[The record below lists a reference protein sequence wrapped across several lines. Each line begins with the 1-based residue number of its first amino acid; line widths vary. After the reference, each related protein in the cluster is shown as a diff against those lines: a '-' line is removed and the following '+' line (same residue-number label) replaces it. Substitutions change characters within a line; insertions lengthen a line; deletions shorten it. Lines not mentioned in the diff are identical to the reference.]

1 MSLSPLFPHYG
12 PLGSGPYHV
21 SLAIPGAPSAISKS
35 LGLTTPTGVLL
46 PNVDYL
52 TKFSEGDLGI
62 SDSFIKDMIFK
73 NMNNSI
79 ASKNEAIF
87 KQFAKQS
94 KIDVSDIS
102 KFKKG
107 NKFVMPRNLIKIPEE
122 NELTGFKALEK
133 TTLQS
138 IFETQKPYM
147 EIVKTATE
155 TIAKAEDIIARVMP
169 FFGNPLTTKSKVP
182 TKNKGGGGGP
192 KAIGYKK
199 AEALKKELNGLQAL
213 IKKGMNVT
221 NNTGSTS
228 SNPNNVGFTQSTTN
242 SNTSGFTST
251 HWQVLSTVYS
261 TGIYNPKLDYDY
273 KYIDLPADE
282 PTPSVPLDDIDLS
295 NGDPFEN
302 FKPKSLIFGI
312 YNSKGEAID
321 PEEYLKTI
329 GMDGNNKT
337 EIETPFKRADWL
349 LRSPKWKIT
358 NGYEWPSFAEPNYVW
373 KNSFGSTKVSDKK
386 PNGYSLVKYRAGQKD
401 ILTGQTAIVGNPV
414 IQSFKK
420 IEETAHRNEFSDII
434 DIGLSS
440 DNSITSE
447 FKKQVN
453 TDVMNKIDLNSQLQI
468 SYLYSHS
475 KISVYKKVN
484 NKDAFPELMRKSYKP
499 YEIFSAEAAKDPVLS
514 AAAIAKGKKPG
525 MIWVEPDS
533 DYDMKI
539 IRIDPISTIEYVES
553 QDGPETETSITK
565 FVKNRVRF
573 EMSNSATFS
582 FSISKNGLTADVLE
596 NVQEFTFENWN
607 FENPKLVNTNF
618 FNVTMWT
625 KEPPKRFT
633 DGKNHYSFRVD
644 RPSFSI
650 DSFLKGLGVT
660 QSTPALTQQW
670 QSIPTYDTYSITKS
684 GGDWY
689 FSTST
694 GTILKSGINKLG
706 DGTMIFTENSIVKRW
721 YHLYETKLTGP
732 AVGFNLPAF
741 GIARIMTYN
750 YDTNK
755 FDVTD
760 KTIPLY
766 RLKIDQKYSSSKII
780 DPSQVTNNKLT
791 TQELFTKDPLW
802 YGHGSSIDPQTLGI
816 IKRYALT
823 DLDTESYYIVE
834 GVLRKENPFEDDE
847 LGNRVK
853 RGGGGGKSWYRIG
866 DAIGACRVFVNLLSS
881 IFSKL
886 IPKIIKLLSLL
897 QNPFNFFIDI
907 ISEKMGKNVDFLT
920 KESLSTFADAVKL
933 RDKIKSQVGGMDN
946 IKKQIDDIRLTAKN
960 KADFTIAQA
969 DPTKSEELSGAKETA
984 QRIQQKA
991 ENTAIKLENTLNK
1004 KKDLVNKLKDKF
1016 KKSILANYVHVDDNL
1031 DFIFPPGGAATVPLS
1046 LFGKDLT
1053 FGASLEMNNIPKKPP
1068 IKLIFP
1074 SGLGGIFKNV
1084 QFLMSKS
1091 KPKSATPVIQ
1101 PTIADIIK
1109 QQTNDIKSPVKST
1122 ISTGDKNLPYN
1133 TFINSNVSDNV
1144 QVKFADGTT
1153 KTIPS
1158 SSLQDFVDTNKNK
1171 YDFIYV
1177 TEYIDGILREVD
1189 ALIESGTPEDLAIAK
1204 EKLDAAK
1211 TKNLIN
1217 VSSNDPL
1224 NKVSN
1229 SAIDDK
1235 IKELD
1240 DKNSNLV
1247 KNTQPL
1253 LKTLLGLITFPTKII
1268 ADIIKWLMDFFMSL
1282 TNPMTLAS
1290 KMKEFLSF
1298 QWILQFF
1305 TPTGILALFG
1315 LKFQPLV
1322 LIPYAAAAM
1331 AATGKYGSSVSN
1343 MVKSAGSA
1351 ASSTVSSGTSTI
1363 SGATEK
1369 ASSTVSGKVGSATSA
1384 VSNMKKTAVPNSVI
1398 PDAVTGI
1405 ADMSKYINLGFIPP
1419 LPTYSASQYKNLL
1432 KGAQPFRLLTIF
1444 QMMEKF
1450 INGFIDF
1457 IWSLFGIE
1465 ALIPAPHINMSSMY
1479 KSNESLKPE
1488 DVKKVVDGALPQG
1501 NTTPKV
1507 SDGLNTPTNNST
1519 QLNPVIQKFVYEVK
1533 LPDGTTKSF
1542 LNRDELDIFVQSN
1555 SDVNFDFTF

>member
-12 PLGSGPYHV
+12 PLGSGPYYV

-46 PNVDYL
+46 PNIDYI
-52 TKFSEGDLGI
+52 TKFSEGELGI
-62 SDSFIKDMIFK
+62 SDTFTKDMIFK
-73 NMNNSI
+73 NMNSPI
-79 ASKNEAIF
+79 ASNNEAIF
-87 KQFAKQS
+87 KQFAKQN

-107 NKFVMPRNLIKIPEE
+107 NKFVMPKDQIKIPSE
-122 NELTGFKALEK
+122 NDLTGFKALEK

-147 EIVKTATE
+147 EIVKTSTE

-192 KAIGYKK
+192 KAIGFKK
-199 AEALKKELNGLQAL
+199 AEQLKKELNGLQAL
-213 IKKGMNVT
+213 IKKGMNVST
-221 NNTGSTS
+221 NNTTGATS
-228 SNPNNVGFTQSTTN
+228 SNPNNVGFTQSSAV
-242 SNTSGFTST
+242 SNTAGFTST
-251 HWQVLSTVYS
+251 RWQVISTVYS
-261 TGIYNPKLDYDY
+261 TGIYNPNLDYDF
-273 KYIDLPADE
+273 KYINLPADE
-282 PTPSVPLDDIDLS
+282 PTPSVPEDDIDLS
-295 NGDPFEN
+295 NGDPFEE

-321 PEEYLKTI
+321 PGEYLKTI
-329 GMDGNNKT
+329 GMNGNDKT
-337 EIETPFKRADWL
+337 EVETPFKRADWL
-349 LRSPKWKIT
+349 LRSPKWKVT
-358 NGYEWPSFAEPNYVW
+358 GAYEWPTFAEPNYVW
-373 KNSFGSTKVSDKK
+373 INRLGQTKISDKK
-386 PNGYSLVKYRAGQKD
+386 PLTTLSTSPTQNLLGAYTIKKYRAGQKD
-401 ILTGQTAIVGNPV
+401 ILTGLTAIKGDPV
-414 IQSFKK
+414 IQSFQKVDEK
-420 IEETAHRNEFSDII
+420 SHRNEFSDII
-434 DIGLSS
+434 DIGLHSNDTIS
-440 DNSITSE
+440 KE

-453 TDVMNKIDLNSQLQI
+453 TDVMNKININTQLQI

-475 KISVYKKVN
+475 RSSVYNKVN
-484 NKDAFPELMRKSYKP
+484 NKEAFPEMMRKSYKP
-499 YEIFSAEAAKDPVLS
+499 YEIYSPEAAKDPVLS
-514 AAAIAKGKKPG
+514 AAAIAMGKKPG
-525 MIWVEPDS
+525 MIWVEPDA

-539 IRIDPISTIEYVES
+539 IRIDPISTIEYAEA
-553 QDGPETETSITK
+553 QDGPETETTIRK

-573 EMSNSATFS
+573 DMSNGATFS
-582 FSISKNGLTADVLE
+582 FSLSKNGTTAEILE
-596 NVQEFTFENWN
+596 DIQDFTFENWN
-607 FENPKLVNTNF
+607 YENQKLLNTNTF
-618 FNVTMWT
+618 TVSMWS
-625 KEPPKRFT
+625 KDVPKRFT
-633 DGKNHYSFRVD
+633 DGKNYYSFRVD
-644 RPSFSI
+644 RPAFSI
-650 DSFLKGLGVT
+650 DSFLKSLGVT
-660 QSTPALTQQW
+660 QSTPALTQQYA
-670 QSIPTYDTYSITKS
+670 QIPTYDTYSIRKT

-689 FSTST
+689 FSTTT

-706 DGTMIFTENSIVKRW
+706 DGTMIYTENNIVKRW
-721 YHLYETKLTGP
+721 YHLYDTKLTGP
-732 AVGFNLPAF
+732 GVGFNLPAF
-741 GIARIMTYN
+741 GIARTISYN

-755 FDVTD
+755 FDVAD

-780 DPSQVTNNKLT
+780 DPSQVTNNRLT
-791 TQELFTKDPLW
+791 TEELFVNDPLW
-802 YGHGSSIDPQTLGI
+802 YGHGSATDPQTLGI

-853 RGGGGGKSWYRIG
+853 RRGGGGGKSWYRIG
-866 DAIGACRVFVNLLSS
+866 DAIGATRVFVNLLSS

-907 ISEKMGKNVDFLT
+907 LSEKMGKNIDFLT
-920 KESLSTFADAVKL
+920 KESLSTFADAAKL
-933 RDKIKSQVGGMDN
+933 RDKIKGQVGGIDN
-946 IKKQIDDIRLTAKN
+946 IKKQIDDVRLTAKN

-969 DPTKSEELSGAKETA
+969 DTTKPEEVSGAKETA
-984 QRIQQKA
+984 QRIQQQA
-991 ENTAIKLENTLNK
+991 EKTASKLENTLNK

-1016 KKSILANYVHVDDNL
+1016 KKSILANYIHVDDNL
-1031 DFIFPPGGAATVPLS
+1031 DFIFPPGGAATIPLS

-1068 IKLIFP
+1068 VKLIFP

-1084 QFLMSKS
+1084 QFLTSKS
-1091 KPKSATPVIQ
+1091 KPKPITPVVQ

-1109 QQTNDIKSPVKST
+1109 QETKDIKANVEDT
-1122 ISTGDKNLPYN
+1122 ISSGDKSLSYNN
-1133 TFINSNVSDNV
+1133 TFTNSNVSDNV
-1144 QVKFADGTT
+1144 QVKFEDGTT

-1177 TEYIDGILREVD
+1177 TEYIDGILKEVD
-1189 ALIESGTPEDLAIAK
+1189 ALIESGTPENLAIAK
-1204 EKLDAAK
+1204 EKLDTAK

-1217 VSSNDPL
+1217 NTSNDPL
-1224 NKVSN
+1224 NKASN
-1229 SAIDDK
+1229 SAIEAK

-1298 QWILQFF
+1298 KWILQFF

-1322 LIPYAAAAM
+1322 LIPYAASAM
-1331 AATGKYGSSVSN
+1331 AATGKYGKSVS
-1343 MVKSAGSA
+1343 
-1351 ASSTVSSGTSTI
+1351 
-1363 SGATEK
+1363 
-1369 ASSTVSGKVGSATSA
+1369 SATSA
-1384 VSNMKKTAVPNSVI
+1384 ASGASSKLKAVPNSVI

-1542 LNRDELDIFVQSN
+1542 LNRDELDIFIQSN

>member
-1 MSLSPLFPHYG
+1 M
-12 PLGSGPYHV
+12 
-21 SLAIPGAPSAISKS
+21 
-35 LGLTTPTGVLL
+35 
-46 PNVDYL
+46 
-52 TKFSEGDLGI
+52 
-62 SDSFIKDMIFK
+62 
-73 NMNNSI
+73 
-79 ASKNEAIF
+79 
-87 KQFAKQS
+87 
-94 KIDVSDIS
+94 
-102 KFKKG
+102 
-107 NKFVMPRNLIKIPEE
+107 
-122 NELTGFKALEK
+122 GF
-133 TTLQS
+133 
-138 IFETQKPYM
+138 
-147 EIVKTATE
+147 
-155 TIAKAEDIIARVMP
+155 
-169 FFGNPLTTKSKVP
+169 N
-182 TKNKGGGGGP
+182 
-192 KAIGYKK
+192 
-199 AEALKKELNGLQAL
+199 
-213 IKKGMNVT
+213 
-221 NNTGSTS
+221 
-228 SNPNNVGFTQSTTN
+228 QSTTN
-242 SNTSGFTST
+242 SNTAGFTST
-251 HWQVLSTVYS
+251 HWQVISTVYS

-282 PTPSVPLDDIDLS
+282 VTPSVPEDDIDLS

-312 YNSKGEAID
+312 YNSKGEAIN
-321 PEEYLKTI
+321 PVELLKTI

-337 EIETPFKRADWL
+337 EVETPFKRADWL

-358 NGYEWPSFAEPNYVW
+358 DGYEWPSFAEPNYVW
-373 KNSFGSTKVSDKK
+373 ENVFGGTKVSDKQ
-386 PNGYSLVKYRAGQKD
+386 PNGYSLRRYGAGQKD
-401 ILTGQTAIVGNPV
+401 ILTGQSAIAGNPV

-420 IEETAHRNEFSDII
+420 IEETAHRNEFSDIV
-434 DIGLSS
+434 DIGLST
-440 DNSITSE
+440 DASITSE

-453 TDVMNKIDLNSQLQI
+453 TDVMNKIDLNGQLQI
-468 SYLYSHS
+468 SYLYGHS
-475 KISVYKKVN
+475 KISVYNPVN
-484 NKDAFPELMRKSYKP
+484 NGPAFPEMMRKSYKP
-499 YEIFSAEAAKDPVLS
+499 YEIYSPEAAKDPVLS

-539 IRIDPISTIEYVES
+539 IRIDPISTIEYS
-553 QDGPETETSITK
+553 DAQGGPEAATSITK

-573 EMSNSATFS
+573 EMSNNGTFS
-582 FSISKNGLTADVLE
+582 FSISKNGATADTLE

-607 FENPKLVNTNF
+607 FENPKLVNTNTY
-618 FNVTMWT
+618 NVTMWT

-633 DGKNHYSFRVD
+633 DGRNYYSFRVD
-644 RPSFSI
+644 RPSFSF
-650 DSFLKGLGVT
+650 DSFLKSLGVT
-660 QSTPALTQQW
+660 QSTPSLSQQYS
-670 QSIPTYDTYSITKS
+670 QIPTYDYYSITKS

-689 FSTST
+689 FSTTT

-706 DGTMIFTENSIVKRW
+706 DGTMIYTENNIVKRW
-721 YHLYETKLTGP
+721 YHLYDTKLTGP
-732 AVGFNLPAF
+732 GVGFNLPAF
-741 GIARIMTYN
+741 GIARTISYN

-755 FDVTD
+755 FDVAD

-780 DPSQVTNNKLT
+780 DPSQVTNNRLT
-791 TQELFTKDPLW
+791 TEELFVNDPLW
-802 YGHGSSIDPQTLGI
+802 YGHGSATDPQTLGI

-853 RGGGGGKSWYRIG
+853 RRGGGGGKSWYRIG
-866 DAIGACRVFVNLLSS
+866 DAIGATRVFVNLLSS

-907 ISEKMGKNVDFLT
+907 LSEKMGKNIDFLT
-920 KESLSTFADAVKL
+920 KESLSTFADAAKL
-933 RDKIKSQVGGMDN
+933 RDNIKGQVGCIDN
-946 IKKQIDDIRLTAKN
+946 IKKQIDDVRLTAKN

-969 DPTKSEELSGAKETA
+969 DTTKPEEVSGAKETA
-984 QRIQQKA
+984 QRIQQQA
-991 ENTAIKLENTLNK
+991 EKTASKLENTLNK

-1016 KKSILANYVHVDDNL
+1016 KKSILANYIHVDDNL
-1031 DFIFPPGGAATVPLS
+1031 DFIFPPCGAATIPLS

-1068 IKLIFP
+1068 VKLIFP

-1084 QFLMSKS
+1084 QFLTSKS
-1091 KPKSATPVIQ
+1091 KPNPITPVVQ

-1109 QQTNDIKSPVKST
+1109 QETKDIKVNVKDT
-1122 ISTGDKNLPYN
+1122 INSGDKNLPYN
-1133 TFINSNVSDNV
+1133 TFTNSNVTDNV
-1144 QVKFADGTT
+1144 QVKFEDGTT

-1177 TEYIDGILREVD
+1177 TEYIDGILKEVD
-1189 ALIESGTPEDLAIAK
+1189 ALIESGTPENLAIAK
-1204 EKLDAAK
+1204 EKLDTAK

-1217 VSSNDPL
+1217 NTSNDPL
-1224 NKVSN
+1224 NKASN
-1229 SAIDDK
+1229 SAIEAK

-1298 QWILQFF
+1298 KWILQFF

-1331 AATGKYGSSVSN
+1331 SATGKYG
-1343 MVKSAGSA
+1343 KSA
-1351 ASSTVSSGTSTI
+1351 ASG
-1363 SGATEK
+1363 
-1369 ASSTVSGKVGSATSA
+1369 ASSKL
-1384 VSNMKKTAVPNSVI
+1384 KAVPNSVI

-1479 KSNESLKPE
+1479 NSNESLKPE
-1488 DVKKVVDGALPQG
+1488 DVKKVVDGTLPQG
-1501 NTTPKV
+1501 NTTAKV
-1507 SDGLNTPTNNST
+1507 SDGLNTTTNNST

-1542 LNRDELDIFVQSN
+1542 LNRDELDIFIQSN

>member
-21 SLAIPGAPSAISKS
+21 SLAIPGAPSTISKS
-35 LGLTTPTGVLL
+35 LNMTTPTGVLL

-52 TKFSEGDLGI
+52 TKFSQGDLGI

-73 NMNNSI
+73 NMNNPI

-107 NKFVMPRNLIKIPEE
+107 NKFVIPKDLIKIPEE

-147 EIVKTATE
+147 EIVKISTE

-199 AEALKKELNGLQAL
+199 AEALKKELNGLQSL
-213 IKKGMNVT
+213 IKKGMVVT
-221 NNTGSTS
+221 TNNNTGSTS
-228 SNPNNVGFTQSTTN
+228 SNPNNVGFTQSTTD

-251 HWQVLSTVYS
+251 YWQVISTVYS

-282 PTPSVPLDDIDLS
+282 PTPIVPEDDIDLS

-321 PEEYLKTI
+321 PTEYLKTI

-337 EIETPFKRADWL
+337 EVETPFKRADWL

-358 NGYEWPSFAEPNYVW
+358 DGYEWPSFAEPNYVW
-373 KNSFGSTKVSDKK
+373 KNSFGGTKVSDKK
-386 PNGYSLVKYRAGQKD
+386 PDGYSLVKYKSGQKD
-401 ILTGQTAIVGNPV
+401 ILTGQPAIVGNPV

-440 DNSITSE
+440 DNSITKE

-453 TDVMNKIDLNSQLQI
+453 TDVMAKIDLNSQLQI

-475 KISVYKKVN
+475 KISVYNKVN

-499 YEIFSAEAAKDPVLS
+499 YEIYSPEAAKDPVLS

-533 DYDMKI
+533 DYDMKV
-539 IRIDPISTIEYVES
+539 IRIDPISTIEYAEA
-553 QDGPETETSITK
+553 QGGPETETSITK

-573 EMSNSATFS
+573 EMSNSGTFS
-582 FSISKNGLTADVLE
+582 FSISKNGATTDILE

-607 FENPKLVNTNF
+607 FENTKLVNTNS
-618 FNVTMWT
+618 FNVSMWT

-633 DGKNHYSFRVD
+633 DGKNYYSFRVD
-644 RPSFSI
+644 RPSFTI

-660 QSTPALTQQW
+660 QSTPSLNQQW
-670 QSIPTYDTYSITKS
+670 QSIPTYDTYSIRKT

-689 FSTST
+689 FSTTT
-694 GTILKSGINKLG
+694 GTILKSGLNKLG

-721 YHLYETKLTGP
+721 YHLYDTKLTGP

-741 GIARIMTYN
+741 GVSRTMTYN

-780 DPSQVTNNKLT
+780 DPTQVTNNKLT
-791 TQELFTKDPLW
+791 TEELFVKDPLW

-834 GVLRKENPFEDDE
+834 GVLRKENPFEEDE
-847 LGNRVK
+847 LGNRAK
-853 RGGGGGKSWYRIG
+853 RSGGGGGKSWYRIG

-920 KESLSTFADAVKL
+920 KESLSTFADAAKL
-933 RDKIKSQVGGMDN
+933 RDRIKSQVGGMDN

-969 DPTKSEELSGAKETA
+969 DPTKTEELNGAKQTA
-984 QRIQQKA
+984 NKIQQQA
-991 ENTAIKLENTLNK
+991 EKTATKLENTLNK

-1016 KKSILANYVHVDDNL
+1016 KKSILANYIHVDDNL
-1031 DFIFPPGGAATVPLS
+1031 DFIFPPGGAATIPLS

-1068 IKLIFP
+1068 VKLIFP

-1084 QFLMSKS
+1084 QFLTSKS
-1091 KPKSATPVIQ
+1091 KPKTATPVVQ
-1101 PTIADIIK
+1101 TTIVDIIK
-1109 QQTNDIKSPVKST
+1109 QQTIDIKSPVKST
-1122 ISTGDKNLPYN
+1122 ISTGDKNLTYN
-1133 TFINSNVSDNV
+1133 TLTNSNVGDNV

-1189 ALIESGTPEDLAIAK
+1189 SLIESGTPEDLAIAK
-1204 EKLDAAK
+1204 EKLDTAK
-1211 TKNLIN
+1211 TKSLVNS
-1217 VSSNDPL
+1217 SSNDPL
-1224 NKVSN
+1224 NKASN
-1229 SAIDDK
+1229 SAIEDK
-1235 IKELD
+1235 IKQLN

-1331 AATGKYGSSVSN
+1331 SATGKYGASVN
-1343 MVKSAGSA
+1343 
-1351 ASSTVSSGTSTI
+1351 
-1363 SGATEK
+1363 
-1369 ASSTVSGKVGSATSA
+1369 SATS
-1384 VSNMKKTAVPNSVI
+1384 NIKKTAVPNSVI

-1519 QLNPVIQKFVYEVK
+1519 QLNPVIQTFVYEVK

-1542 LNRDELDIFVQSN
+1542 LNRDALDIFVQSN